1 MSYVEDLE
9 KRVEELQSA
18 LEMNMKQFRVP
29 MPGDIVILKSPLGMD
44 HSEVLTHNRPLIK
57 VLKEAE
63 KYILKTY
70 EVENPYS
77 IFSPTSTDNMIK
89 YFLPEGTRMR
99 LCSYDIKER
108 RKPPNY
114 DYVRFQLLKLPGVDW
129 EYKKLYFRLKHHDI
143 LHMNAIAIE
152 LEE

>member
-9 KRVEELQSA
+9 KRVEELEEA
-18 LEMNMKQFRVP
+18 LALNMKNFRVP

-57 VLKEAE
+57 VLKKAE
-63 KYILKTY
+63 KHILRTY
-70 EVENPYS
+70 DVDCANR
-77 IFSPTSTDNMIK
+77 IFSGIDTRVK
-89 YFLPEGTRMR
+89 YALPAETRMR

-108 RKPPNY
+108 RKKPNY

-129 EYKKLYFRLKHHDI
+129 EYNKLYFRLKHHDI
-143 LHMNAIAIE
+143 LRMNAIAIE